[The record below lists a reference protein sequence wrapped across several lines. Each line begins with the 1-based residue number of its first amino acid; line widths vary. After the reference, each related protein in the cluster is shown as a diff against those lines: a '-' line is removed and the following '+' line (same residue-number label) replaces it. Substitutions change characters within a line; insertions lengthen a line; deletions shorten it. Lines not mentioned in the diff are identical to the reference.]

1 MDAESKE
8 RARDYLAADIFLA
21 TVRLGGNAAVD
32 RLPKE
37 TLRRARRLL
46 AREMA
51 DQINLLAESS
61 SNGTLTG
68 RRWSRLFPPRSLYVA
83 APAHCSKGLGS
94 SLPMVVGSTA

>member
-8 RARDYLAADIFLA
+8 RARDHLAADIFLT
-21 TVRLGGNAAVD
+21 TVRLGGNAAID

-51 DQINLLAESS
+51 DQIA
-61 SNGTLTG
+61 
-68 RRWSRLFPPRSLYVA
+68 R
-83 APAHCSKGLGS
+83 
-94 SLPMVVGSTA
+94 TAGARPTDS

>member
-8 RARDYLAADIFLA
+8 RARDYLAADILVT
-21 TVRLGGNAAVD
+21 TVRLQGNAAID

-51 DQINLLAESS
+51 DQIA
-61 SNGTLTG
+61 
-68 RRWSRLFPPRSLYVA
+68 R
-83 APAHCSKGLGS
+83 
-94 SLPMVVGSTA
+94 TAGARQTDS